1 VSSTDIGVAVI
12 GAGMAGKAHAAAY
25 RSATTLYRA
34 ALPPVRLVAV
44 ADAYEP
50 VAVDTAARFGYAR
63 HETSW
68 QAIVDAD
75 DIDVVS
81 IVVANALHRE
91 IAETALAAGKHVLC
105 EKPLSDTIEDAAAMV
120 RAAEKAPS
128 LARIGLTFRRS
139 PGIAFVRKL
148 VQDGTLGRVFNID
161 GSYWTDYGCDPRTPI
176 SWRYKGPA
184 GSGALAD
191 VGSHLSYLVEF
202 VGGADITGVRGGHLN
217 TVIPARPRPLG
228 AISGRGRVEVSDEL
242 DSVENDDVAVF
253 SADLANGATATLQ
266 VSRVA
271 AGHPNSLTLEVYGE
285 RGAARFDFRNPGQV
299 ELFLHEDDQAI
310 SGWRTIVL
318 GPSHPYW
325 QGGLP
330 MDAPGVG
337 IGQNEGF
344 VFQARA
350 LLEEVAGLG
359 EADSLPRNA
368 TFADGLRNLLLLDAA
383 TRSALGGGIAV
394 PVPASVGTLVT
405 T

>member
-1 VSSTDIGVAVI
+1 VSSNDIGVAVI

-34 ALPPVRLVAV
+34 SLPPVRLVAI

-50 VAVDTAARFGYAR
+50 VAVDTAARFGYDR
-63 HETSW
+63 HETAW
-68 QAIVDAD
+68 QAVVEAD
-75 DIDVVS
+75 DVDVVS

-91 IAETALAAGKHVLC
+91 IAEAALAAGKHVLC
-105 EKPLSDTIEDAAAMV
+105 EKPLSDTIADADAMV
-120 RAAEKAPS
+120 RAAARAPGI
-128 LARIGLTFRRS
+128 ARIGLTFRRS
-139 PGIAFVRKL
+139 PGIAFLHTL
-148 VQDGTLGRVFNID
+148 VKGGTLGRVFNIN
-161 GSYWTDYGCDPRTPI
+161 GAYWTDYGCDPTTPI

-202 VGGADITGVRGGHLN
+202 VGGADIVSVRGGHLN
-217 TVIPARPRPLG
+217 TVIAERPKPLG
-228 AISGRGRVEVSDEL
+228 AISGRGRVEVSDER
-242 DSVENDDVAVF
+242 DTVDNDDVAVF

-271 AGHPNSLTLEVYGE
+271 AGHPNTLLLEVYGE
-285 RGAARFDFRNPGQV
+285 RGAARFDFRTPGQV
-299 ELFLHEDDQAI
+299 ELFLHQDDAST

-318 GPSHPYW
+318 GPGHPYW

-350 LLEEVAGLG
+350 MLEEVAGLD
-359 EADSLPRNA
+359 ENESLPRNA
-368 TFADGLRNLLLLDAA
+368 DFADGLRNLLLLDAA
-383 TRSALGGGIAV
+383 TRSALAGGATLR
-394 PVPASVGTLVT
+394 VPASTADLVT
-405 T
+405 A

>member
-1 VSSTDIGVAVI
+1 MSTTDIGVAVI

-34 ALPPVRLVAV
+34 ALPPVRLVAI

-50 VAVDTAARFGYAR
+50 VAVDTALRFGYDR

-68 QAIVDAD
+68 QAIVEAD

-91 IAETALAAGKHVLC
+91 IAEAALSAGKHVLC
-105 EKPLSDTIEDAAAMV
+105 EKPLSDTIADAEAMVQAAA
-120 RAAEKAPS
+120 RS
-128 LARIGLTFRRS
+128 SRLARVGLTFRRS

-148 VQDGTLGRVFNID
+148 VQDGTLGRVFHVD
-161 GSYWTDYGCDPRTPI
+161 GGYLTDYGCDPQTPI

-202 VGGADITGVRGGHLN
+202 VGCADITGVRGGHLS
-217 TVIPARPRPLG
+217 TVIAHRPKPLG
-228 AISGRGRVEVSDEL
+228 AISGRGKVEVSDEQ
-242 DSVENDDVAVF
+242 DTVENDDVAVF
-253 SADLANGATATLQ
+253 SADLASGATATMQ

-271 AGHPNSLTLEVYGE
+271 AGHPNTLTLEVYGE

-299 ELFLHEDDQAI
+299 ELFLHEEDSAT

-350 LLEEVAGLG
+350 MLEEVAGLS
-359 EADSLPRNA
+359 EAESLPRNA
-368 TFADGLRNLLLLDAA
+368 SFTDGLRNLRLLDAA
-383 TRSALGGGIAV
+383 SQSALAGEIAV
-394 PVPASVGTLVT
+394 PVPDSAAASLTA
-405 T
+405 